1 MFTNSEHIVL
11 GRFPSYLRIK
21 QKSLCQFMFL
31 LTKSFFNS
39 QYLDKVFDCQK
50 SQFCEH
56 RISKLGFLT
65 ASLIPLKSQTFNTRV
80 EQIC

>member
-1 MFTNSEHIVL
+1 
-11 GRFPSYLRIK
+11 
-21 QKSLCQFMFL
+21 MFL

-39 QYLDKVFDCQK
+39 QYPDKFFDCQK

-56 RISKLGFLT
+56 RISKLGFLS
-65 ASLIPLKSQTFNTRV
+65 AGLIPLKSKTFNTKV